1 MKNLILISLFSLGFS
16 LPAEAQ
22 PTPRGGSEQ
31 PAKKQGLRDEKGG
44 LISSKTNKKFAEAN
58 PEDITNENFP
68 DLIESFD
75 YPNADVADV
84 IKAISELTGKN
95 FIVDP
100 SVRGKITIIAPSQ
113 ITVAEAYRAFLSAL
127 AINGLTVVPSGAFL
141 KIKTARNAQR
151 DSIETYSGD
160 YFPNSDQMITRIIK
174 LKYISADE
182 VNKNLRILPSKD
194 GEMVVYPPT
203 NSIIIS
209 DYGSNVER
217 VMKIIKQLDVPGFE
231 EKLEVIRIRYAKAK
245 DIEEL
250 ISKIINK
257 GESSSK
263 SGVPRFRRRS
273 SKDADTSGGTES
285 YSLVVGDERTN
296 SIIVVGNTAGIS
308 KIKKLISR
316 LDFRLRGDAS
326 GGVHVYYVRH
336 GEAEQIAD
344 TLNGIA
350 SESKKAQDSTGKA
363 PKASGKS
370 QEVKIGPS
378 ESAIFGGDVKV
389 TADKN
394 TNSLIITASA
404 QDYQTVKSLLSKI
417 DVAKD
422 QVYVKVVI
430 MEMNAESGLTYG
442 INYYQFDKNSSGVGR
457 AGFRS
462 TDNISSIIDPSSD
475 RGGILGFGSG
485 DTFDI
490 TVGGT
495 TTKVSSLTGLVNF
508 LKSNVQGNV
517 LSTPQIMALDNEESE
532 IEVGAN
538 VPVGRSAS
546 STAAGQTETI
556 DFKDA
561 TIKLVLTP
569 YISPDTDSV
578 RLKINQTVSEVSEQ
592 QVTASELANSAV
604 ATTKRNIKTQIVVN
618 SGDTAVLGGLMQD
631 RITET
636 VRKVPILGDIPII
649 GWLFKG
655 RNTTKTKLNLVV
667 FLTPKIIRNEADS
680 SELLNTKLDQ
690 RLDFIQKN
698 MKGQDP
704 HGEFVD
710 RLPRRGQQ
718 ASDELPEELTEEPA
732 IESF

>member
-1 MKNLILISLFSLGFS
+1 MKRILFLTLLAFAIT
-16 LPAEAQ
+16 AQ
-22 PTPRGGSEQ
+22 GWAQSPSPTSP
-31 PAKKQGLRDEKGG
+31 PDKQGLRDEKGG
-44 LISSKTNKKFAEAN
+44 LISAKTNKKFADAN
-58 PEDITNENFP
+58 PEDITDENFP

-75 YPNADVADV
+75 YPNADIADV

-100 SVRGKITIIAPSQ
+100 QVRGKITIIAPSQ

-127 AINGLTVVPSGAFL
+127 AINGLTVVPSGSFL

-194 GEMVVYPPT
+194 GEMVHYPPT

-209 DYGSNVER
+209 DYGANVER
-217 VMKIIKQLDVPGFE
+217 VMKIINQLDVPGFE
-231 EKLEVIRIRYAKAK
+231 EQLEVIRIRYAKAK

-257 GESSSK
+257 GEGGANQP
-263 SGVPRFRRRS
+263 GVPRFRRRT
-273 SKDADTSGGTES
+273 DTAESAGSGAES
-285 YSLVVGDERTN
+285 FSLVVGDDRTN
-296 SIIVVGNTAGIS
+296 SIIVVGNKAGIA
-308 KIKKLISR
+308 KIRQLVKQ
-316 LDFRLRGDAS
+316 LDFRLQPDEQ

-350 SESKKAQDSTGKA
+350 SESKKAQEQTTQGPQA
-363 PKASGKS
+363 PVGRN
-370 QEVKIGPS
+370 QEVAVGPS
-378 ESAIFGGDVKV
+378 SAAIFGGDVKV

-394 TNSLIITASA
+394 TNSLIITASK
-404 QDYQTVKSLLSKI
+404 QDYDVIRNLLSKI
-417 DVAKD
+417 DMAKD

-430 MEMNAESGLTYG
+430 MEMNAETTTSYG
-442 INYYQFDKNSSGVGR
+442 IDYYKFDQNSNGIGR

-462 TDNISSIIDPSSD
+462 SSLQSIIDPSSD
-475 RGGILGFGSG
+475 RGGVLGFGSG

-490 TVGGT
+490 TTPTGT
-495 TTKVSSLTGLVNF
+495 VKVSSLVGLISF
-508 LKSNVQGNV
+508 LKNNVEGNV

-538 VPVGRSAS
+538 VPVGRTLQATAS
-546 STAAGQTETI
+546 GNTTSV

-561 TIKLVLTP
+561 TIKLILTP
-569 YISPDTDSV
+569 FISPDTDSV
-578 RLKINQTVSEVSEQ
+578 RMKIDQSVSEVAEQ
-592 QVTASELANSAV
+592 NVTASELAESAV
-604 ATTKRNIKTQIVVN
+604 ATTKRKIKTQIVVN

-631 RITET
+631 KVSDNVT
-636 VRKVPILGDIPII
+636 KVPILGDIPIL

-655 RNTTKTKLNLVV
+655 KRAQKTKLNLVV

-680 SELLNTKLDQ
+680 AQLLSSKINE
-690 RLDFIQKN
+690 RIDFIQKN
-698 MKGQDP
+698 MRGQDP

-710 RLPRRGQQ
+710 RLPRRGQADGVAPQ
-718 ASDELPEELTEEPA
+718 EEPA
-732 IESF
+732 TDSF

>member
-1 MKNLILISLFSLGFS
+1 MKKVILALTSSLLVPSLV
-16 LPAEAQ
+16 LAQ
-22 PTPRGGSEQ
+22 PSSP
-31 PAKKQGLRDEKGG
+31 PDKQGLRDEKGG
-44 LISSKTNKKFAEAN
+44 LISAKTNKKFAEAN

-75 YPNADVADV
+75 YPNADIADV

-100 SVRGKITIIAPSQ
+100 QVRGKITIIAPSQ

-194 GEMVVYPPT
+194 GEMVHYPPT

-209 DYGSNVER
+209 DYGANVER
-217 VMKIIKQLDVPGFE
+217 VMKIIDQLDVPGFE
-231 EKLEVIRIRYAKAK
+231 EQLEVIRIKYAKAK

-257 GESSSK
+257 GDDSSK

-273 SKDADTSGGTES
+273 SKDSDSSSSTES
-285 YSLVVGDERTN
+285 FSLVVGDDRTN
-296 SIIVVGNTAGIS
+296 SIIVVGNKAGIA
-308 KIKKLISR
+308 KIRRLVSR
-316 LDFRLRGDAS
+316 LDFRLQPDEQ

-350 SESKKAQDSTGKA
+350 SESKKAQEANTGA
-363 PKASGKS
+363 PKAPGGKN
-370 QEVKIGPS
+370 QEVQVGPGS
-378 ESAIFGGDVKV
+378 AAIFGGDVKV

-394 TNSLIITASA
+394 TNSLIVTASR
-404 QDYQTVKSLLSKI
+404 QDFNVVKNLLSKI

-430 MEMNAESGLTYG
+430 MEMNAESSSTYG
-442 INYYQFDKNSSGVGR
+442 IDYYKFDSSTNGIGR

-462 TDNISSIIDPSSD
+462 GGLSSIIDPSGD
-475 RGGILGFGSG
+475 QGGILGFGSG

-490 TVGGT
+490 TTPSGGT
-495 TTKVSSLTGLVNF
+495 VKVASLVGLIRF
-508 LKSNVQGNV
+508 LKRNVEGNV

-538 VPVGRSAS
+538 VPVGRSTQATG
-546 STAAGQTETI
+546 STTTNSV

-569 YISPDTDSV
+569 FISPDTDSV
-578 RLKINQTVSEVSEQ
+578 RLKIDQSVSEVQEQ
-592 QVTASELANSAV
+592 SVTAAELADSAV
-604 ATTKRNIKTQIVVN
+604 ATTKRKIKTQIVVN

-631 RITET
+631 KVNQT
-636 VRKVPILGDIPII
+636 VTKVPILGDIPIL

-655 RNTTKTKLNLVV
+655 KTSQKVKLNLVV

-680 SELLNTKLDQ
+680 GELLSSKISE
-690 RLDFIQKN
+690 RIDFIQKN
-698 MKGQDP
+698 MRGQDP
-704 HGEFVD
+704 HGEYVD
-710 RLPRRGQQ
+710 RLPRRGN
-718 ASDELPEELTEEPA
+718 AETDLPPEAEEPA
-732 IESF
+732 VDSL